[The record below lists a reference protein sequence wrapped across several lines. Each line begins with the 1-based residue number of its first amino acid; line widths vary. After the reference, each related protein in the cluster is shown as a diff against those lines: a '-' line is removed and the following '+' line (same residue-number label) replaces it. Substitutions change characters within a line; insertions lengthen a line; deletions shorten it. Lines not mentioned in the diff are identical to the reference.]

1 MDNHHNA
8 QASDNQAS
16 AWPTLEALR
25 LDYLRRAIAHMNGN
39 KTRAAKLLGIDRR
52 TVNRILARHT

>member
-1 MDNHHNA
+1 MDNNHKPHV
-8 QASDNQAS
+8 SDNQAS

-52 TVNRILARHT
+52 TVNRILARHV